1 MPSFEIETPDGRKF
15 RIEGATQEGALSALQ
30 RHLGVGPVAPERQE
44 ISDTAGMA
52 SHATGGLLMGFG
64 DEYMAG
70 LSAALGVQPD
80 GNGGANWFDYSKP
93 IGERYDTALGAIRSE
108 MGEYSEDHPIKAGGA
123 QIAGAV
129 GTGVGVG
136 AKMGVKAAQTAAGRA
151 GQMVRGGAVGGAV
164 EGFGAGEGGLAN
176 RAMSSG
182 AGAVVGAVF
191 APIVGFGAA
200 KIAKEA
206 ERIGGKALSRIFTN
220 RNLVDPDTGELTERG
235 KTHIT
240 ALGFDPAA
248 LSKEMQ
254 KAFGVSAER
263 VDMAV
268 DEPLKAAATGRLA
281 LAERFDIPL
290 TRGQTTGDV
299 SQVAEEMSMRAGVR
313 GEGASQ
319 TIEAFDN
326 VQRRGV
332 DDARTYIGDGLGN
345 ASGKIDAADSVM
357 TGVRREAEAAR
368 QAGSQAYD
376 VLSASG
382 AALDGRAFPPLRGQ
396 IESAVKAE
404 GFAIDQA
411 TPNTRAALGVLEN
424 AFGSSKG
431 GAVPFENIERARQRL
446 NGLRQAAY
454 KGDNGADQVAIDKT
468 IEQFDGWLDDTIT
481 DALISG
487 DDAVLGQAKEARKLW
502 SKYRQTFLSK
512 DGADNFIRK
521 IVQDDL
527 APDQVAGWLFGGARN
542 IGGGQT
548 SLVAKRVKGILGP
561 ESEEWGA
568 VRRAAWDHITR
579 NVEGKQ
585 PYGPQQIASNISDLL
600 DGKGKTLGTEL
611 FDDRERQ
618 VMTEFRDMLNVL
630 VPPKMATNPSG
641 SGYQVERGMQLILQG
656 MAGMMGSAAAGPV
669 GAVATAGAVRTGS
682 NFSGTLAARAAARG
696 ITVPPA
702 SVPVAVGAGVGASGA
717 AQEQTSR

>member
-1 MPSFEIETPDGRKF
+1 MAELERAIQALKNAHAAGDTAAAKQIANAIKGMQVPKARTEIT
-15 RIEGATQEGALSALQ
+15 
-30 RHLGVGPVAPERQE
+30 
-44 ISDTAGMA
+44 DTAGMA
-52 SHATGGLLMGFG
+52 AHATGGVLMGFG

-70 LSAALGVQPD
+70 LSAVLGVQPD

-93 IGERYDTALGAIRSE
+93 IGERYSTALGAIRSE
-108 MGEYSEDHPIKAGGA
+108 MDEYQDESPIKAGGA

-136 AKMGVKAAQTAAGRA
+136 AKLGVKAAQTTAGRA
-151 GQMVRGGAVGGAV
+151 GQMVRGGAVAGAV

-176 RAMSSG
+176 RARSS
-182 AGAVVGAVF
+182 AVGGLAGAVF
-191 APIVGFGAA
+191 APVVGFGMA
-200 KIAKEA
+200 KVAKEA

-220 RNLVDPDTGELTERG
+220 RQMVNAETGELTERG
-235 KTHIT
+235 RTHIT
-240 ALGFDPAA
+240 ALGFDPEK
-248 LSKEMQ
+248 LSAEMQ
-254 KAFGVSAER
+254 RSFGRAAER
-263 VDMAV
+263 IEMSV
-268 DEPLKAAATGRLA
+268 DEPLRAAAVQRA
-281 LAERFDIPL
+281 AQADRFGVPL
-290 TRGQTTGDV
+290 TRGQTTGEV
-299 SQVAEEMSMRAGVR
+299 SQIANEMSMRAGVR
-313 GEGASQ
+313 GEGASR
-319 TIEAFDN
+319 TLEGFDN
-326 VQRRGV
+326 VQRGVV
-332 DDARTYIGDGLGN
+332 DDARENIGDRLGN
-345 ASGKIDAADSVM
+345 ATGRIDAADSVI
-357 TGVRREAEAAR
+357 TGVRREAEVAR

-376 VLSASG
+376 ALSASG
-382 AALDGRAFPPLRGQ
+382 AALDGRAFTPLRGQ
-396 IESAVKAE
+396 IESAVRAE

-424 AFGSSKG
+424 AFGGSKG

-487 DDAVLGQAKEARKLW
+487 DEAVLGQAKEARRLW

-568 VRRAAWDHITR
+568 VRRAAWDHITK
-579 NVEGKQ
+579 NTEGKD

-600 DGKGKTLGTEL
+600 EGKGKTLGAEL
-611 FDDRERQ
+611 FDERERQ
-618 VMTEFRDMLNVL
+618 VMAEFRDMLKVL

-641 SGYQVERGMQLILQG
+641 SGYQVERGMQMILQG
-656 MAGMMGSAAAGPV
+656 MAGMMGGAAAGPV
-669 GAVATAGAVRTGS
+669 GAAASAGAVRTGS

-696 ITVPPA
+696 ITVPPP
-702 SVPVAVGAGVGASGA
+702 SVPGAVGAGVGASGA
-717 AQEQTSR
+717 AQDQTFR